1 MPKVGTST
9 RTIAIAAAAAILAVA
24 AAATAGATS
33 AKQSG
38 TTLSGA
44 GSTFVSPLVSTWIPA
59 VGSALG
65 YELQYSA
72 IGSSGGI
79 NSITGRTV
87 DFGAS
92 DAPLSPDQFTA
103 CKGCAQIPWAL
114 AATSVMYNLPGV
126 KNLLHM
132 DGPTLAKIFMGQIT
146 QWDDAAIKKLNPGVN
161 LPSTKITIA
170 HRSDGSGTT
179 YNFTDY
185 LSKVSPAWKSQVGLG
200 TSVNWPVGV
209 GGRGSAGVSALVAQT
224 QGAIGYADVAFALK
238 NHFSY
243 FAMKNRNGK
252 FATPGAKGIL
262 AAAMSDVKP
271 TAGTNELSIVDPP
284 KKFPLAY
291 PISTYTYVIVP
302 LQSSKAPDL
311 RKFLFWAVTHGQ
323 DGKYT
328 APLRFVPIPKSV
340 LVVAEKAIAKIH
352 S

>member
-1 MPKVGTST
+1 MPKVGSST
-9 RTIAIAAAAAILAVA
+9 RILALAAVAALLAVA
-24 AAATAGATS
+24 AATTAGATS
-33 AKQSG
+33 TKTSG
-38 TTLSGA
+38 TTISGA

-59 VGSALG
+59 VGGALG
-65 YELQYSA
+65 YEIQYSA

-79 NSITGRTV
+79 NAITGRTV

-132 DGPTLAKIFMGQIT
+132 DGPTLGKIFLGQIT

-185 LSKVSPAWKSQVGLG
+185 LSKVSPAWKSQIGVG

-311 RKFLFWAVTHGQ
+311 RRFLFWAVTHGQ
-323 DGKYT
+323 EAKYT
-328 APLRFVPIPKSV
+328 APLRFVPIPKTV

>member
-1 MPKVGTST
+1 MPKVGTFT
-9 RTIAIAAAAAILAVA
+9 RTLALAAVAATLAVA
-24 AAATAGATS
+24 AATTAGAAST
-33 AKQSG
+33 KTSG
-38 TTLSGA
+38 TTISGA

-59 VGSALG
+59 VGGALG
-65 YELQYSA
+65 YEIQYSA

-79 NSITGRTV
+79 NAITGRTV

-132 DGPTLAKIFMGQIT
+132 DGPTLAKIFLGQIT

-185 LSKVSPAWKSQVGLG
+185 LSKVSPAWKSQIGVG

-224 QGAIGYADVAFALK
+224 DGSIGYADVAFALK

-323 DGKYT
+323 EAKYT

>member
-1 MPKVGTST
+1 MPKVGNST
-9 RTIAIAAAAAILAVA
+9 RILALAAVAALLAVA

-33 AKQSG
+33 TRTSG
-38 TTLSGA
+38 TTISGA

-59 VGSALG
+59 VGGALG
-65 YELQYSA
+65 YEIQYSA

-79 NSITGRTV
+79 NAITGRTV

-114 AATSVMYNLPGV
+114 AATSVMYNLPGG

-132 DGPTLAKIFMGQIT
+132 DGPTLAKIFIGQIT
-146 QWDDAAIKKLNPGVN
+146 QWDDAAIKKLNPGVH

-185 LSKVSPAWKSQVGLG
+185 LSKVSQAWKSQIGVG

-224 QGAIGYADVAFALK
+224 EGSIGYADIAFAIK

-291 PISTYTYVIVP
+291 PISTYT
-302 LQSSKAPDL
+302 
-311 RKFLFWAVTHGQ
+311 
-323 DGKYT
+323 
-328 APLRFVPIPKSV
+328 
-340 LVVAEKAIAKIH
+340 
-352 S
+352 

>member
-1 MPKVGTST
+1 MPKSGSHT
-9 RTIAIAAAAAILAVA
+9 RIVLAAATAAILAVIA
-24 AAATAGATS
+24 SGTAGAAP
-33 AKQSG
+33 AKHTG

-44 GSTFVSPLVSTWIPA
+44 GSTFVSPLVSTWVAP
-59 VGSALG
+59 VGSQLG

-79 NSITGRTV
+79 NAILGRTV

-92 DAPLSPDQFTA
+92 DAPLSPDQFA
-103 CKGCAQIPWAL
+103 SCNGCTQIPWAL
-114 AATSVMYNLPGV
+114 AATSVMYNLPGA

-146 QWDDAAIKKLNPGVN
+146 RWDDPAIKKLNAGAS
-161 LPSTKITIA
+161 LPSTAITIA

-185 LSKVSPAWKSQVGLG
+185 LSSVSGAWKSQIGRG

-224 QGAIGYADVAFALK
+224 PGAIGYADVAFALK

-243 FAMKNRNGK
+243 FAMKNSSGK
-252 FATPGAKGIL
+252 YATPGARGVL
-262 AAAMSDVKP
+262 AAAMSDQKP
-271 TAGTNELSIVDPP
+271 NPTTNELSIVNPP

-291 PISTYTYVIVP
+291 PISTYTYVIVAM
-302 LQSSKAPDL
+302 QSSKATEMK
-311 RKFLFWAVTHGQ
+311 KFLFWAVTHGQ
-323 DGKYT
+323 EGKYT
-328 APLRFVPIPKSV
+328 AALRFVPIPKPV

-352 S
+352 G

>member
-1 MPKVGTST
+1 MPKVGNST
-9 RTIAIAAAAAILAVA
+9 RILALAAVAALLAAAAAT
-24 AAATAGATS
+24 TAGAMST
-33 AKQSG
+33 KTSG

-44 GSTFVSPLVSTWIPA
+44 GSSFVSPLVSTWIPA
-59 VGSALG
+59 VGAALG
-65 YELQYSA
+65 YEIQYA
-72 IGSSGGI
+72 PIGSSGGI
-79 NSITGRTV
+79 NAITGRTV

-103 CKGCAQIPWAL
+103 CKGCTQIPWAL
-114 AATSVMYNLPGV
+114 AATSAMYNLPGV

-185 LSKVSPAWKSQVGLG
+185 LSKVSPAWKSQIGVG

-291 PISTYTYVIVP
+291 PIATYTYVIVP
-302 LQSSKAPDL
+302 LQSSKAPDMK
-311 RKFLFWAVTHGQ
+311 KFLFWAVTHGQ
-323 DGKYT
+323 EAKYT
-328 APLRFVPIPKSV
+328 APLRFVPIPKTV

>member
-1 MPKVGTST
+1 MPKAGNSIRIIAAVALAAALA
-9 RTIAIAAAAAILAVA
+9 AIAV
-24 AAATAGATS
+24 AGAGAAP
-33 AKQSG
+33 AKHNG
-38 TTLSGA
+38 TTIVGA
-44 GSTFVSPLVSTWIPA
+44 GSSFVSPLVSTWIPA
-59 VGSALG
+59 VGSQLG

-79 NSITGRTV
+79 NAVTGRTV

-103 CKGCAQIPWAL
+103 CKGCVQIPWAL

-132 DGPTLAKIFMGQIT
+132 DGPTLANIFMGKIT
-146 QWDDAAIKKLNPGVN
+146 SWNDPAIQKLNKGVS
-161 LPSTKITIA
+161 LPSTAITIA

-179 YNFTDY
+179 WNFTDY
-185 LSKVSPAWKSQVGLG
+185 LSSVSPSWQSQIGRG

-209 GGRGSAGVSALVAQT
+209 GGKGSAGVSALVAQT
-224 QGAIGYADVAFALK
+224 PGTIGYADVAFALK

-243 FAMKNRNGK
+243 FAMKNSSGK
-252 FATPGAKGIL
+252 FATPGRQGIL
-262 AAAMSDVKP
+262 AAASSDQKP
-271 TAGTNELSIVDPP
+271 DATNALSIVNPP

-302 LQSSKAPDL
+302 TQSSKAADL
-311 RKFLFWAVTHGQ
+311 RRFLFWAVTHGQ
-323 DGKYT
+323 SGQYT
-328 APLRFVPIPKSV
+328 AALRFVPIPKPV
-340 LVVAEKAIAKIH
+340 LVVAEKAIKQIH

>member
-1 MPKVGTST
+1 MPKVGTLT
-9 RTIAIAAAAAILAVA
+9 RIFALAVVAAMVAVA
-24 AAATAGATS
+24 AATTAGASST
-33 AKQSG
+33 KTSG
-38 TTLSGA
+38 TTISGA
-44 GSTFVSPLVSTWIPA
+44 GSTFVSPLVSTWVPA
-59 VGSALG
+59 VGGALG

-79 NSITGRTV
+79 NAITGRTV

-103 CKGCAQIPWAL
+103 CKGCTQIPWAL

-132 DGPTLAKIFMGQIT
+132 DGVTLAKIFLGQVT
-146 QWDDAAIKKLNPGVN
+146 QWDDPAIKKLNPGVN

-185 LSKVSPAWKSQVGLG
+185 LSKVSPAWKSQIGVG

-224 QGAIGYADVAFALK
+224 QGSIGYADVAFALK

-243 FAMKNRNGK
+243 FAMKNLNGK
-252 FATPGAKGIL
+252 YATPGAKGIL

-271 TAGTNELSIVDPP
+271 TAGTNELSIVNPP

-302 LQSSKAPDL
+302 TQSAKAQEL
-311 RKFLFWAVTHGQ
+311 RKFLFWAVTKGQ
-323 DGKYT
+323 QAGPK
-328 APLRFVPIPKSV
+328 LLFQPIPKPV
-340 LVVAEKAIAKIH
+340 LVVAEKAITKIH
-352 S
+352 A

>member
-9 RTIAIAAAAAILAVA
+9 RILALAAVAALLAIAAAT
-24 AAATAGATS
+24 TAGATS
-33 AKQSG
+33 TRTSG

-59 VGSALG
+59 IGSALG
-65 YELQYSA
+65 YEVQYSA

-79 NSITGRTV
+79 NAITGRTV

-103 CKGCAQIPWAL
+103 CKGCTQIPWAL

-126 KNLLHM
+126 KSLLHM

-146 QWDDAAIKKLNPGVN
+146 QWDDPAIKKLNAGVN

-185 LSKVSPAWKSQVGLG
+185 LSKVSPAWKSRIGVG

-224 QGAIGYADVAFALK
+224 EGAIGYADVAFALK

-311 RKFLFWAVTHGQ
+311 KKFLFWAVTHGQ
-323 DGKYT
+323 EAKYT
-328 APLRFVPIPKSV
+328 APLRFVPIPKTV